1 MPKFGMYDL
10 RNWPQKP
17 DFLKTAAIIKHI
29 VIHLLNFR
37 RNTGRNQTCAILK
50 SILSNNCDT

>member
-17 DFLKTAAIIKHI
+17 DFLKTATTIKNI
-29 VIHLLNFR
+29 VIHLFNFR
-37 RNTGRNQTCAILK
+37 RNTGRSQTCATRE
-50 SILSNNCDT
+50 SPLSNGCDT